1 MSFLYFFFGFFALF
15 HAGIFLTTAKR
26 DLYGIS
32 PGSYVSNGY
41 FNDCQRASNEMS
53 TGSLRSTRRV
63 SSLFLDRFHARLQ
76 NTNAFIC
83 GCYRLPTGLSRSAK
97 RIHSGLNEGFNARLC
112 GVYSQHPALSYAQ
125 GADSLDLPPDAT
137 IKLGDSLDLPPGA
150 TIKLGGQFRFYLRDA
165 TPKHGGGVE
174 IYFAF
179 LLFVL
184 RTATY
189 H

>member
-1 MSFLYFFFGFFALF
+1 
-15 HAGIFLTTAKR
+15 
-26 DLYGIS
+26 
-32 PGSYVSNGY
+32 
-41 FNDCQRASNEMS
+41 MS
-53 TGSLRSTRRV
+53 TESLRSTRRV
-63 SSLFLDRFHARLQ
+63 SSLFLDRFHARLR

-83 GCYRLPTGLSRSAK
+83 GCSRLPTGLSRSAK

-165 TPKHGGGVE
+165 TPKHGGGGWKFTSLSYCSFSAQPHITDSHISWTPKLSVGGSL
-174 IYFAF
+174 ISKS
-179 LLFVL
+179 VL
-184 RTATY
+184 TKRVLMTLPCLW
-189 H
+189 

>member
-1 MSFLYFFFGFFALF
+1 
-15 HAGIFLTTAKR
+15 
-26 DLYGIS
+26 
-32 PGSYVSNGY
+32 
-41 FNDCQRASNEMS
+41 MS
-53 TGSLRSTRRV
+53 TESLRSTRRV
-63 SSLFLDRFHARLQ
+63 SSLFLDRFHARLR

-165 TPKHGGGVE
+165 TPKPGGGVE

>member
-63 SSLFLDRFHARLQ
+63 SSLFLDRFHARLR

-83 GCYRLPTGLSRSAK
+83 GCSRLPTGLSRSAK
-97 RIHSGLNEGFNARLC
+97 RIHSGLNEGFIARLC

-137 IKLGDSLDLPPGA
+137 IKLGCSLGLPPRRYCQ
-150 TIKLGGQFRFYLRDA
+150 TWRRGGNLLRFLIVRSPHSHISL
-165 TPKHGGGVE
+165 TRISHGR
-174 IYFAF
+174 
-179 LLFVL
+179 LS
-184 RTATY
+184 
-189 H
+189 